1 MMTDPEKQQQGLE
14 TEEGA
19 HAHQPD
25 GTDSSGQLDANI
37 ADENM
42 IPDELPE

>member
-1 MMTDPEKQQQGLE
+1 MTDPAAQPPLE

-19 HAHQPD
+19 HAHQP
-25 GTDSSGQLDANI
+25 GGEDSSDQLDAAI

>member
-1 MMTDPEKQQQGLE
+1 MNPEPTSPENLD

-19 HAHQPD
+19 HAHQAD
-25 GTDSSGQLDANI
+25 GTDSSGQLDAGI

>member
-1 MMTDPEKQQQGLE
+1 MTEPQKQPPLE
-14 TEEGA
+14 TDEGA

-25 GTDSSGQLDANI
+25 GRDSSDQLDANV

>member
-1 MMTDPEKQQQGLE
+1 MNPVPTDPDRLE

-19 HAHQPD
+19 HAHQAD
-25 GTDSSGQLDANI
+25 GTDSSDQLDANI

-42 IPDELPE
+42 IPDEIPE